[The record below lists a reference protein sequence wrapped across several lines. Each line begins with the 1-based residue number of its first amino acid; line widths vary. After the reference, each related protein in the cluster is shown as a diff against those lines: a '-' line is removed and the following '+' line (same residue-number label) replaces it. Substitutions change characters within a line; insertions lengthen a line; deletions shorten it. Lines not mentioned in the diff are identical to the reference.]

1 MCNFLSFF
9 FPPRSHKY
17 QRIASPPNSLF
28 RACSVIVDMIFLSI
42 FFFPLNSEC
51 VTLLSRGRC
60 RGIAGGNRFPPWFP
74 AAALVGRTVGV
85 RTSSDVLVPELA
97 RNVPSVSNLTAL
109 AQRGGCG
116 NTAPSALTLGA
127 AGCLSARG
135 HAPSARLPLWS
146 FVSPGVLLMP
156 QPSLHGHRMS
166 SCLHESPHALRVSDR
181 GLCVP
186 RRAAQLA

>member
-1 MCNFLSFF
+1 M
-9 FPPRSHKY
+9 
-17 QRIASPPNSLF
+17 
-28 RACSVIVDMIFLSI
+28 SVLRF
-42 FFFPLNSEC
+42 
-51 VTLLSRGRC
+51 LSRGRC

-97 RNVPSVSNLTAL
+97 RNVQSVCNLTAL
-109 AQRGGCG
+109 VQRGGCG

-146 FVSPGVLLMP
+146 FASPGVLLMP

-166 SCLHESPHALRVSDR
+166 SCLHESPHALHVSDR

-186 RRAAQLA
+186 RRAAQLAQ